1 MFQVRS
7 MKDNYGDKEAAS
19 PSTAVQMSGLS
30 AVPIAGDDF
39 SVATSLDEV
48 SFEPHLMSHSVTWVS
63 QDSTDPLIHSWTDQS
78 HLECIHV
85 VRCPRDDDTS
95 MHFVTRL

>member
-1 MFQVRS
+1 

-19 PSTAVQMSGLS
+19 PSTAVQMSGLN

-48 SFEPHLMSHSVTWVS
+48 RFEPHLMSYSATYVN
-63 QDSTDPLIHSWTDQS
+63 QDSTDLLICGWTDGS
-78 HLECIHV
+78 HLKLHPCSKV
-85 VRCPRDDDTS
+85 PRADDTS
-95 MHFVTRL
+95 MHHVTRL

>member
-1 MFQVRS
+1 
-7 MKDNYGDKEAAS
+7 MKDNYGDKETAS

-48 SFEPHLMSHSVTWVS
+48 SCEPHLMSHSVTCLH
-63 QDSTDPLIHSWTDQS
+63 QDSTDPLICGWA
-78 HLECIHV
+78 
-85 VRCPRDDDTS
+85 R
-95 MHFVTRL
+95 

>member
-7 MKDNYGDKEAAS
+7 MKDNHGDKETAS
-19 PSTAVQMSGLS
+19 PSTAVQMSGLN

-48 SFEPHLMSHSVTWVS
+48 SFEPHLMSRSVTCVH
-63 QDSTDPLIHSWTDQS
+63 QDGAD
-78 HLECIHV
+78 
-85 VRCPRDDDTS
+85 
-95 MHFVTRL
+95 